1 MSDEMGRKCDELK
14 CDDDRW
20 RVGEHYAGSRGR
32 SRTWTALVRDVQQI
46 CVAHRESQLHRV
58 WTRARRSRWVG
69 GPCCRLG
76 CEPEG
81 EISNGSQPGLQ
92 TTTDTH
98 AHDRRYK

>member
-46 CVAHRESQLHRV
+46 WEVVSTLSRTAEGGGG
-58 WTRARRSRWVG
+58 ARRHIHV
-69 GPCCRLG
+69 
-76 CEPEG
+76 
-81 EISNGSQPGLQ
+81 
-92 TTTDTH
+92 
-98 AHDRRYK
+98 